1 MAERRSKKDETD
13 AAASAARRELTEEE
27 AELVVRVL
35 QRHRVTLPSYL
46 LSMQKEISLIDSILA
61 KLS

>member
-1 MAERRSKKDETD
+1 MAERRPKKDET
-13 AAASAARRELTEEE
+13 AAAKAARRELTEEE